1 MYKIEKMA
9 SPIYKNNNLKLLG
22 CGEQEYM
29 LPYISVYYSDPTYD
43 INDDVIINLYS
54 CEYKQPD
61 PYCTNPVDFKLY
73 VNIDETIKTYD
84 IKSGDY
90 SINIGTQPIGDHY
103 YTVQVE
109 DSQGRKSNQL
119 YNEFRV
125 INKTEYDQEIANNTY
140 TVTDDDLLE
149 YNISK
154 NDDEAVALETRDG
167 LQRLIN
173 DKASLGVRK
182 MILPTGT
189 YQIITEVTYA
199 GGWTPEDHTEDE
211 LSTQIQYNKNILN
224 IPSNF
229 ILDLNGSTIKEKT
242 TPWYQNKAYLLSID
256 GAYDSHVINGTLE
269 GDYRR
274 RSNQMRPDGLH
285 SKEFGGCCII
295 SGASRYC
302 SFEDITATKFQG
314 YACTF
319 GIAAG
324 IGQSPH
330 SLSSNTLKS
339 WTNVDINE
347 FGEEVSDKN
356 KWTSDF
362 CEVQSSLIDKK
373 IVRIGQYLG
382 YGHYIQA
389 DSWNTKYHFYD
400 DNKNYISS
408 YDGYMYREFIKPD
421 NTKYFRATYYIKP
434 GSKDNI
440 PDYLQN
446 LQHMMIYYYIPRNCS
461 FKRIDFV
468 DTKTCAFNPNQ
479 ANNCLIEECTF
490 TECGT
495 NITPACIDFEDGWYL
510 MQDYCVKNCNVLVPV
525 GTSDIIIDAG
535 MNLQYIGNKNCRYT
549 VQGGFGIGYC
559 FKDNINLR
567 ALVIKYGN
575 LNWNYNRIINC
586 YFKSDSYFT
595 VTNYDR
601 FNCHIKNLSFF
612 ESSPGA
618 NKTCFHNINIDMNNK
633 IPSVSYGVIV
643 LPSGIFIDS
652 KIEKFSGHKV
662 DNTRIPDCEYRRST
676 ITDFKGVLAGKN
688 AKMIDCVLNDLTI
701 YKSSIDGVKLVLKKC
716 TITNFLFSNNA
727 AVFNNRKVE
736 LIIEDCIIDNSNN
749 NKLCIIDNNFR
760 YLKDQYKNIFVIK
773 NCTLLN
779 GTYIADDDMLS
790 NDMILWELENNIS
803 R

>member
-22 CGEQEYM
+22 CGEQENM

-103 YTVQVE
+103 YTVQIE
-109 DSQGRKSNQL
+109 DSHGRKSNQF

-140 TVTDDDLLE
+140 TVTDDDLLK

-173 DKASLGVRK
+173 DKANLGVRK

-199 GGWTPEDHTEDE
+199 GGWTPEDHTEEE
-211 LSTQIQYNKNILN
+211 LSKQQQFYKNVLN

-229 ILDLNGSTIKEKT
+229 ILDLNGSTIKEKA
-242 TPWYQNKAYLLSID
+242 TPWYQEKAYLLAID
-256 GAYDSHVINGTLE
+256 AAYDSHVINGTLE

-274 RSNQMRPDGLH
+274 RTNILPDGTH
-285 SKEFGGCCII
+285 TKEHGGCCII
-295 SGASRYC
+295 SGSSRYC
-302 SFEDITATKFQG
+302 SFENITVTKFQG

-319 GIAAG
+319 GI
-324 IGQSPH
+324 SPDISEH
-330 SLSSNTLKS
+330 SFNSNGLKS

-356 KWTSDF
+356 KWTCDF
-362 CEVQSSLIDKK
+362 CEVPSSLMDKK

-382 YGHYIQA
+382 YGWVVQT
-389 DSWNTKYHFYD
+389 DSWNAKYHFYD

-421 NTKYFRATYYIKP
+421 NTKYFRATYYLRP

-440 PDYLQN
+440 PDYLQKLN
-446 LQHMMIYYYIPRNCS
+446 HMMIYYYIPRNCS

-468 DTKTCAFNPNQ
+468 DTKTCGFNPNQ

-490 TECGT
+490 TECAT

-510 MQDYCVKNCNVLVPV
+510 MQDYCVKNCEVLVPV
-525 GTSDIIIDAG
+525 GNADIIIDAG
-535 MNLQYIGNKNCRYT
+535 MNLQFIGNKNIRFG
-549 VQGGFGIGYC
+549 VQGGYGIGYC
-559 FKDNINLR
+559 FKDNINTGHLR
-567 ALVIKYGN
+567 LKNGN
-575 LNWNYNRIINC
+575 LNWSYNRVVNC
-586 YFKSDSYFT
+586 YFKTNSVFDM
-595 VTNYDR
+595 TNYDR
-601 FNCHIKNLSFF
+601 FNYHVKNLSFF
-612 ESSPGA
+612 ESRPEPST
-618 NKTCFHNINIDMNNK
+618 KTCFHNINIDMNHK
-633 IPSVSYGVIV
+633 IPSVSHGIIV

-652 KIEKFSGHKV
+652 KIEKFSGHKTA
-662 DNTRIPDCEYRRST
+662 NTQIPDNCDYRRST
-676 ITDFKGVLAGKN
+676 ITDFKGVLVGKN
-688 AKMIDCVLNDLTI
+688 AKMTDCVLNDLTV
-701 YKSSIDGVKLVLKKC
+701 YKGSVDGVKLVLKNC
-716 TITNFLFSNNA
+716 TITNFLFTNNLS
-727 AVFNNRKVE
+727 VYNNRKVE
-736 LIIEDCIIDNSNN
+736 LIIENCIIDNSNN
-749 NKLCIIDNNFR
+749 NKLCIIDNNFKN
-760 YLKDQYKNIFVIK
+760 LKDQYKNIFVIK

-779 GTYIADDDMLS
+779 GTYIADDAILS
-790 NDMILWELENNIS
+790 NNMILWDLENNIS

>member
-84 IKSGDY
+84 IKSGDC

-109 DSQGRKSNQL
+109 DSHGRKSHQF

-211 LSTQIQYNKNILN
+211 LSTQIQYYKNILT

-242 TPWYQNKAYLLSID
+242 TPWHQNRAYLLAID
-256 GAYDSHVINGTLE
+256 AAYDSHVINGTLE

-274 RSNQMRPDGLH
+274 RSNEPLPDGWH

-295 SGASRYC
+295 SGSSRYC
-302 SFEDITATKFQG
+302 SFENIRATKFQG
-314 YACTF
+314 YACSF
-319 GIAAG
+319 GL
-324 IGQSPH
+324 SPNI
-330 SLSSNTLKS
+330 SEYALNSDTLKS
-339 WTNVDINE
+339 WTNVYINE

-356 KWTSDF
+356 KWTCDF
-362 CEVQSSLIDKK
+362 CEVQSSLLDKK
-373 IVRIGQYLG
+373 IGRIGQY
-382 YGHYIQA
+382 
-389 DSWNTKYHFYD
+389 
-400 DNKNYISS
+400 
-408 YDGYMYREFIKPD
+408 
-421 NTKYFRATYYIKP
+421 
-434 GSKDNI
+434 
-440 PDYLQN
+440 
-446 LQHMMIYYYIPRNCS
+446 
-461 FKRIDFV
+461 
-468 DTKTCAFNPNQ
+468 
-479 ANNCLIEECTF
+479 
-490 TECGT
+490 
-495 NITPACIDFEDGWYL
+495 
-510 MQDYCVKNCNVLVPV
+510 
-525 GTSDIIIDAG
+525 
-535 MNLQYIGNKNCRYT
+535 
-549 VQGGFGIGYC
+549 
-559 FKDNINLR
+559 
-567 ALVIKYGN
+567 
-575 LNWNYNRIINC
+575 
-586 YFKSDSYFT
+586 
-595 VTNYDR
+595 
-601 FNCHIKNLSFF
+601 
-612 ESSPGA
+612 
-618 NKTCFHNINIDMNNK
+618 
-633 IPSVSYGVIV
+633 
-643 LPSGIFIDS
+643 
-652 KIEKFSGHKV
+652 
-662 DNTRIPDCEYRRST
+662 
-676 ITDFKGVLAGKN
+676 
-688 AKMIDCVLNDLTI
+688 
-701 YKSSIDGVKLVLKKC
+701 
-716 TITNFLFSNNA
+716 
-727 AVFNNRKVE
+727 
-736 LIIEDCIIDNSNN
+736 
-749 NKLCIIDNNFR
+749 
-760 YLKDQYKNIFVIK
+760 
-773 NCTLLN
+773 
-779 GTYIADDDMLS
+779 
-790 NDMILWELENNIS
+790 
-803 R
+803 